1 MPYIKLIPPR
11 KANEDLFDVYRYAS
25 NVAGIS
31 MVAKI
36 VQIFSLRPASM
47 KRMVRM
53 WELMMWMGNVP
64 RQYRELTAAAVSR
77 FNNCPY

>member
-1 MPYIKLIPPR
+1 MPFIKIITPR
-11 KANEDLFDVYRYAS
+11 EADEKLYDVYKYAS
-25 NVAGIS
+25 NVAGIN

-53 WELMMWMGNVP
+53 WELLMWMGTVP
-64 RQYRELTAAAVSR
+64 RHNRELTAAAVSR

>member
-1 MPYIKLIPPR
+1 MPYIKITPPR
-11 KANEDLFDVYRYAS
+11 QATEELLDVYNYAS
-25 NVAGIS
+25 NVAGIN

-53 WELMMWMGNVP
+53 WELMMWMGAVP
-64 RQYRELTAAAVSR
+64 RPYRELAAAAVSR

>member
-1 MPYIKLIPPR
+1 MPFIKIISPR
-11 KANEDLFDVYRYAS
+11 EAAEELYDVYKYAS
-25 NVAGIS
+25 NVAGIN

-47 KRMVRM
+47 QRMVRM
-53 WELMMWMGNVP
+53 WELLMWMGTVP